1 MKKLSIDII
10 KTLTSVKYPR
20 IIDSW
25 NIEYNVCLELMLMN
39 KIEIDR
45 DLILK
50 ALTLSN
56 DKLKNQGDRYYVTD
70 IKKTNLQIIL
80 DLYPKSIYINDD
92 FIEEIFNYIND
103 YSYVIKFLKEISIVE
118 LFFDIKIISKNDH
131 INIINCRSYKIY
143 KLTHNE
149 RI

>member
-56 DKLKNQGDRYYVTD
+56 DKLKNQGDRYMS
-70 IKKTNLQIIL
+70 LIL
-80 DLYPKSIYINDD
+80 RKQ
-92 FIEEIFNYIND
+92 
-103 YSYVIKFLKEISIVE
+103 
-118 LFFDIKIISKNDH
+118 
-131 INIINCRSYKIY
+131 IY
-143 KLTHNE
+143 KLS
-149 RI
+149 